1 MIKIKVGFIK
11 TNTKK
16 LFAGV
21 DAPRPPAVDVVH
33 RLKTQQ

>member
-1 MIKIKVGFIK
+1 MFTTGVSFIR
-11 TNTKK
+11 NAKK

-21 DAPRPPAVDVVH
+21 DASPSAVDVVH